1 MCVEGGGGCQLGGNR
16 PWNSPAFLM
25 HIWTCRHED
34 FMIVPLTFIL
44 KGLRVPPPQL
54 TVEVT
59 VWSCLGTDRNW
70 MHQGKVGST
79 RTKLSDLLVVAHR
92 RQRLYKDRS
101 KDFQWAAFGSRR
113 ELHIPVH
120 FWETVPCLSRF
131 AFCKQLW
138 SSCDGTGGR
147 SQEHLHASNLVDP
160 APGQGWRGMVN
171 ACEGE

>member
-1 MCVEGGGGCQLGGNR
+1 
-16 PWNSPAFLM
+16 
-25 HIWTCRHED
+25 
-34 FMIVPLTFIL
+34 
-44 KGLRVPPPQL
+44 
-54 TVEVT
+54 
-59 VWSCLGTDRNW
+59 

-101 KDFQWAAFGSRR
+101 KDFPWAAFGSRR
-113 ELHIPVH
+113 ELHIPGH
-120 FWETVPCLSRF
+120 SWGTVLCLSRF

-138 SSCDGTGGR
+138 SSCGRTGGR
-147 SQEHLHASNLVDP
+147 SQEHIHASNLVDP